1 MEVKKETCRGRLKI
15 MGYSVVQN
23 KMGRFDLLEK
33 ESKVLIELSAVDE
46 TKVRATC
53 RKLNL
58 GSGFNGWTP
67 EFLARKLIPD
77 K

>member
-1 MEVKKETCRGRLKI
+1 MSYAVKQKEH
-15 MGYSVVQN
+15 N
-23 KMGRFDLLEK
+23 FDIYEK
-33 ESKVLIELSAVDE
+33 DTDILIELSLDE
-46 TKVRATC
+46 KCAKDLC

-67 EFLARKLIPD
+67 RFLAEKY